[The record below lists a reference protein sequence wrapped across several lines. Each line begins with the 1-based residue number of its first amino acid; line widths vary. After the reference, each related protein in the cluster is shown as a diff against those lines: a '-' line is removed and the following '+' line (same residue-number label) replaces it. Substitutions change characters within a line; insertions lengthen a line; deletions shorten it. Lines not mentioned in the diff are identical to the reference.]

1 MKLKACIYQRP
12 FKLLII
18 RRSVCIHP
26 PARIHVNF
34 QFYIRFSVARF
45 QKRKKKQHFFMI
57 KLFEDRVNDDKIVR
71 NLTKKLFKSILKWII
86 AGLQSIL
93 QSILLV
99 DILPSTSGFTSSLL
113 LPDSQKMWKNTFF
126 SYQSA
131 SPNE

>member
-1 MKLKACIYQRP
+1 MYLSTPVQAPINPPVSLHTSAGPYTCEFSI
-12 FKLLII
+12 L
-18 RRSVCIHP
+18 HP
-26 PARIHVNF
+26 VFCGPIP
-34 QFYIRFSVARF
+34 
-45 QKRKKKQHFFMI
+45 KKEKKQHFFMI

>member
-1 MKLKACIYQRP
+1 
-12 FKLLII
+12 
-18 RRSVCIHP
+18 
-26 PARIHVNF
+26 
-34 QFYIRFSVARF
+34 
-45 QKRKKKQHFFMI
+45 MI

-113 LPDSQKMWKNTFF
+113 LPDSQKM
-126 SYQSA
+126 
-131 SPNE
+131 